1 MAESGLPGFASET
14 YFGILGPAGLPKPI
28 VTRVNADTVKFLST
42 EEIRARYQQN
52 GADPMP
58 GTPEEFNRI
67 QVAEY
72 ARVKKVIK
80 DLGLKPQF

>member
-1 MAESGLPGFASET
+1 
-14 YFGILGPAGLPKPI
+14 
-28 VTRVNADTVKFLST
+28 
-42 EEIRARYQQN
+42 
-52 GADPMP
+52 MP

-67 QVAEY
+67 QIAEY